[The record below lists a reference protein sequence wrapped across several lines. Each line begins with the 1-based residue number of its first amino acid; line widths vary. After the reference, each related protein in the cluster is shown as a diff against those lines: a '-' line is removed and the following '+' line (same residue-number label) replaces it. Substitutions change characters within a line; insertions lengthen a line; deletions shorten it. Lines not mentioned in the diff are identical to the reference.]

1 MVFRGTCALSARLKK
16 KDRGVSPVTTKTKGS
31 SGLADRY
38 ATALFELADEGK
50 SLSNVADELQRIGN
64 MISESSDLRRLI
76 RSPVISRDEQV
87 SAMDALLKKA
97 EISDLTRRFVGLAAR
112 NRRLFALPDMIAAYQ
127 DMLAGRR
134 GETTAEVFS
143 AKALTKAQL
152 AGISE
157 SLTKAV
163 GTKVALAAS
172 VDPDILGGLVVKV
185 GSRMIDSSLRTK
197 LNRMRLAMKGVG

>member
-1 MVFRGTCALSARLKK
+1 VAS
-16 KDRGVSPVTTKTKGS
+16 KTKGS

-38 ATALFELADEGK
+38 ATALFELADEAK
-50 SLSNVADELQRIGN
+50 SLSEVADELQRIGS
-64 MISESSDLRRLI
+64 MINESRDLRRLI
-76 RSPVISRDEQV
+76 RSPVISRDDQCK
-87 SAMDALLKKA
+87 AMDALLKKA
-97 EISDLTRRFVGLAAR
+97 EISDLTRRFVGLTAR
-112 NRRLFALPDMIAAYQ
+112 NRRLFVLPDIIAAYR

-134 GETTAEVFS
+134 GETTAEVLS

>member
-1 MVFRGTCALSARLKK
+1 MTS
-16 KDRGVSPVTTKTKGS
+16 KTKGS

-38 ATALFELADEGK
+38 ATALFELAEADK
-50 SLSNVADELQRIGN
+50 ALSEVADELQRIGS
-64 MISESSDLRRLI
+64 MIGESRDLRRLI
-76 RSPVISRDEQV
+76 GSPVISRDDQCK
-87 SAMDALLKKA
+87 AMDALLEKA
-97 EISDLTRRFVGLAAR
+97 EISDLTRRFVGLVAR
-112 NRRLFALPDMIAAYQ
+112 NRRLFALPNMIGAYQ
-127 DMLAGRR
+127 DMLAHRR
-134 GETTAEVFS
+134 GETTAEVLS

>member
-1 MVFRGTCALSARLKK
+1 
-16 KDRGVSPVTTKTKGS
+16 VTSKTKGF

-38 ATALFELADEGK
+38 ATALFELADADKALNE
-50 SLSNVADELQRIGN
+50 VADELQRIGA
-64 MISESSDLRRLI
+64 MIGESSDLRRLI
-76 RSPVISRDEQV
+76 RSPVISRDEQGK
-87 SAMDALLKKA
+87 AMDALLDKA
-97 EISDLTRRFVGLAAR
+97 GISDLTRRFVGLVAR

-134 GETTAEVFS
+134 GETAAEVVS

-152 AGISE
+152 SGIAE
-157 SLTKAV
+157 TLTKAV